1 MLSNEVRDRI
11 REAVALGGKVLE
23 PQLVPNHAHPVRN
36 PYAHLWREIKKEMGK
51 SYLECD
57 DADEKKII
65 EVINHYVNNP
75 CF

>member
-1 MLSNEVRDRI
+1 MLSTEVRNRI
-11 REAVALGGKVLE
+11 REAVAMGGKLLE

-36 PYAHLWREIKKEMGK
+36 AYAHLWREIKKTMGK

-57 DADEKKII
+57 DTDEAQIL

>member
-23 PQLVPNHAHPVRN
+23 PQLVPNAAHPVRN
-36 PYAHLWREIKKEMGK
+36 AYAHLWREVKKKMGK

-57 DADEKKII
+57 DEDEKKIL

-75 CF
+75 CY